1 MSSSDPI
8 IEIVAKMN
16 YGEHSAA
23 VVDELH
29 LREIVCSFV
38 EYGIDNNR
46 CNVLLISKNEEPK
59 YKEFL
64 VRCGI
69 AVDGFVDS
77 KLAIFVTHDELLRKT
92 NKSSFEAIVERLHN
106 IRKLPETDHRSG
118 LNILS
123 TFAGSLCKQGKYDDC
138 LMIEKCWHELIP
150 KFPMPMTV
158 LHLYEHKIPARVEK
172 DLHRYHNHVVLA
184 VPAF

>member
-8 IEIVAKMN
+8 IEVVAKMS

-46 CNVLLISKNEEPK
+46 CNVLLISRDEEPK
-59 YKEFL
+59 YKKFL
-64 VRCGI
+64 VRRDI
-69 AVDGFVDS
+69 DVDGFMNS
-77 KLAIFVTHDELLRKT
+77 KLIIFVPHNDFGFKAS
-92 NKSSFEAIVERLHN
+92 KSSFEAIVERLRH
-106 IRKLPETDHRSG
+106 IRKLAESEDRSG

-123 TFAGSLCKQGKYDDC
+123 TFAGSLCKKGKYDDC
-138 LMIEKCWHELIP
+138 LSIEKAWHELIP

-158 LHLYEHKIPARVEK
+158 LHLYEHKIPAHVEK
-172 DLHRYHNHVVLA
+172 HLHQYHNHVVLA

>member
-1 MSSSDPI
+1 MASSDPI
-8 IEIVAKMN
+8 IEIVARMN

-38 EYGIDNNR
+38 EYGIDSNR
-46 CNVLLISKNEEPK
+46 CNVLLISKDDEPR

-64 VRCGI
+64 SRCGI
-69 AVDGFVDS
+69 HVNEFTNS
-77 KLAIFVTHDELLRKT
+77 RLIIFVTHDELHRKA
-92 NKSSFEAIVERLHN
+92 NKSLIEAIVERLHD
-106 IRKLPETDHRSG
+106 IKKLVESDDRSG

-123 TFAGSLCKQGKYDDC
+123 TFAGSLCKRGKYDDC
-138 LMIEKCWHELIP
+138 IMTEKGWHELIP

-158 LHLYEHKIPARVEK
+158 LHLYEHKIPAHVEK
-172 DLHRYHNHVVLA
+172 YLHQYHNHVVLA